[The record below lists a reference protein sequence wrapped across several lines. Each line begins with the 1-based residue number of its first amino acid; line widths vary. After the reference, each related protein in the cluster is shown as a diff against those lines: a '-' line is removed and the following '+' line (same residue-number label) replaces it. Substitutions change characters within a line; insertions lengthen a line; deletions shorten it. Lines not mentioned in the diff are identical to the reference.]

1 MGGVVV
7 VVVAHK
13 ILVTSPE
20 AKFLFKYLALNVKLS
35 CQFHLT
41 IETKFFLTI
50 GILDSKIELRIKFMQ
65 INVLLLF
72 VCPNIP
78 S

>member
-1 MGGVVV
+1 MSDE
-7 VVVAHK
+7 K
-13 ILVTSPE
+13 SIE
-20 AKFLFKYLALNVKLS
+20 YLALNVKLY
-35 CQFHLT
+35 CHFHLT